1 MQLFHMVQIPN
12 HSRRYSE
19 ATMTNRTQAK
29 LLHPRRSLGN
39 RHRSQAVKFLKIAEN
54 DTSSRI
60 SNLHWAEQSSR
71 QSVLHDFTNEENWRT
86 LIDIKILLSD
96 ELGIRAVI
104 EDLFV
109 ILGRDPERTNI
120 LTGIDLISHGRD
132 LVDAAFIVD
141 PLDPDNWYQMI
152 GIDEIKFNEFRNRLT
167 KLDLRDPRANI
178 IFGRRIEKLYDKGR
192 YDEFIPL
199 ARRIVAQRPQ
209 NHEAWTGLGRLHERR
224 EEYDEAWLCYDQAQ
238 VHFPSRPVRD
248 EYRQRMHAKLEGEK
262 LSWKPP
268 DVKSRTDFLNR
279 MFALSKPEVVSAIE
293 DSPDIPDEIEQDERK
308 ILSELLESGDAQ
320 SALFMSRRLIANGEI
335 WAQEFYDL
343 AMKNL
348 G

>member
-1 MQLFHMVQIPN
+1 M
-12 HSRRYSE
+12 RYK
-19 ATMTNRTQAK
+19 MTRRTQAK

-39 RHRSQAVKFLKIAEN
+39 RHRAQAEKFLKIADSDE
-54 DTSSRI
+54 SSRVT
-60 SNLHWAEQSSR
+60 NLNWAEQSSR
-71 QSVLHDFTNEENWRT
+71 QSVLHDFTNEANWRI

-96 ELGIRAVI
+96 ETGIRAVI

-109 ILGRDPERTNI
+109 ILGRDPERTNV
-120 LTGIDLISHGRD
+120 LSGIDLLSHGRD

-141 PLDPDNWYQMI
+141 PLDPENWYEMI
-152 GIDEIKFNEFRNRLT
+152 GIDEAKFNDFKNRLS

-178 IFGRRIEKLYDKGR
+178 IFGRRIEKLFDNGR
-192 YDEFIPL
+192 HDEFIPL

-224 EEYDEAWLCYDQAQ
+224 GEYDEAWLCYDQAQ

-248 EYRQRMHAKLEGEK
+248 EYRQRMQARLEGEK

-279 MFALSKPEVVSAIE
+279 MFALSKPIIPPKSEHTDENTDDIE
-293 DSPDIPDEIEQDERK
+293 LDDRE
-308 ILSELLESGDAQ
+308 ILSELIKNGDSQ
-320 SALFMSRRLIANGEI
+320 SALFMSRRLIANGEV
-335 WAQEFYDL
+335 WAQEFYDI
-343 AMKNL
+343 AMDSL